1 MNKTQ
6 LIDAIQQELGEGATK
21 KCAAMALKATLTAIQ
36 KAVAKEKVQ
45 IIGFGTFET
54 RTRAARQ
61 GRNPATK
68 EVITIPACSYVAFK
82 ASSSLKDGM

>member
-6 LIDAIQQELGEGATK
+6 LIEAIQAELGEGATRK
-21 KCAAMALKATLTAIQ
+21 SAAKALDATLAAIR
-36 KAVAKEKVQ
+36 KAVVKEKVQ

-54 RTRAARQ
+54 RTRAARE

-68 EVITIPACSYVAFK
+68 EVITIPPCSYVAFK
-82 ASSSLKDGM
+82 ASTMLKEGL